1 MPRRR
6 MSNSEKAA
14 RATLRGVA
22 ERLEQVETERD
33 MLLTLRAQVIV
44 DAKRRGLSQEA
55 IGVLLGL
62 TKQRVGQIA
71 QEVQADMQEAMR

>member
-1 MPRRR
+1 MRRR
-6 MSNSEKAA
+6 MSSSEKAT
-14 RATLRGVA
+14 RASLRNVA

-33 MLLTLRAQVIV
+33 MLLVLRAQVIV
-44 DAKRRGLSQEA
+44 DARRRGLSQPA
-55 IGVLLGL
+55 IGALLGL